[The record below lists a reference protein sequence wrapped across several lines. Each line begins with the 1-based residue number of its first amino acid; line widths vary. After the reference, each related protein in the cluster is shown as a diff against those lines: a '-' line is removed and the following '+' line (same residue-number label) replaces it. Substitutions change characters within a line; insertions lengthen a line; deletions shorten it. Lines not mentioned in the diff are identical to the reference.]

1 MSTRATALSDQS
13 ILRVLRYLDL
23 AGLVVALPVFLL
35 ADLPMLGYAVAAG
48 AWITQR
54 VAREL
59 ILRRAAAASDVRT
72 TVGLTAASMIVR
84 GWLVALAIFAVG
96 LSDSDAGLAA
106 AVLFLLLFTLAFSM
120 QAILR
125 PLETPPAR
133 PTPERPP
140 PPRPTPA
147 RPPARR
153 I

>member
-23 AGLVVALPVFLL
+23 AGLVVALPVFLI

-48 AWITQR
+48 AWVLQR
-54 VAREL
+54 GAREL
-59 ILRRAAAASDVRT
+59 ILRRAAAATDVRT

-96 LSDSDAGLAA
+96 LSDSEAGLAA

-125 PLETPPAR
+125 PLET
-133 PTPERPP
+133 
-140 PPRPTPA
+140 TPA
-147 RPPARR
+147 RRTAPARR
-153 I
+153 PER

>member
-23 AGLVVALPVFLL
+23 AGLVVALPVFLI
-35 ADLPMLGYAVAAG
+35 ADLPMLGYAVAAA
-48 AWITQR
+48 AWVLQR
-54 VAREL
+54 GAREL
-59 ILRRAAAASDVRT
+59 ILRRAAAATDVRT

-96 LSDSDAGLAA
+96 LSDSEAGLAA

-133 PTPERPP
+133 RTER
-140 PPRPTPA
+140 
-147 RPPARR
+147 
-153 I
+153 

>member
-23 AGLVVALPVFLL
+23 AALVVALPVFVL

-48 AWITQR
+48 AWILQR
-54 VAREL
+54 GAREL
-59 ILRRAAAASDVRT
+59 VQRRAQAANDVRT
-72 TVGLTAASMIVR
+72 AVGLTAASMIVR

-106 AVLFLLLFTLAFSM
+106 AVLFLLLFSLAFSM

-125 PLETPPAR
+125 PLEA
-133 PTPERPP
+133 PTASPSRRPP
-140 PPRPTPA
+140 R
-147 RPPARR
+147 
-153 I
+153 